1 MTGRSFTCK
10 LEPMSVLASAV
21 EPKREPRDL
30 SGAERRVAS
39 WIKQNHGV
47 LSRVAREL
55 GLSVAFVQRV
65 AYNREAQSKGLR
77 VERKLQALGCPLIQ
91 RIR

>member
-1 MTGRSFTCK
+1 MGVQRK
-10 LEPMSVLASAV
+10 LQPVESISRHSRHLSPGEQRVKRWVSA
-21 EPKREPRDL
+21 
-30 SGAERRVAS
+30 
-39 WIKQNHGV
+39 NHGV

-65 AYNREAQSKGLR
+65 AYAREAQSKGLR

-91 RIR
+91 KIA

>member
-1 MTGRSFTCK
+1 
-10 LEPMSVLASAV
+10 MSPLASTV
-21 EPKREPRDL
+21 ETKREPRDL
-30 SGAERRVAS
+30 SGAERRVS
-39 WIKQNHGV
+39 NWIKQNHGV

-65 AYNREAQSKGLR
+65 AYCREARSKNLR

-91 RIR
+91 KIR

>member
-1 MTGRSFTCK
+1 
-10 LEPMSVLASAV
+10 MSLATATTEVKRV
-21 EPKREPRDL
+21 EREL
-30 SGAERRVAS
+30 TGAERRVAA

-65 AYNREAQSKGLR
+65 AYDREAQSKGLR

-91 RIR
+91 KIR